1 VVTWSPKIF
10 QILKKITLRKST
22 LERSQYVVG
31 TLDGIRMLVN
41 KQTGT
46 KARNFYSNSLKK
58 VDENE
63 KDYDLSMQ
71 EAIQLSGVDLNQ
83 NDVYSAPYKG

>member
-1 VVTWSPKIF
+1 M
-10 QILKKITLRKST
+10 
-22 LERSQYVVG
+22 ERSRYVVG
-31 TLDGIRMLVN
+31 TVDGKLMLVN
-41 KQTGT
+41 KITGT

-71 EAIQLSGVDLNQ
+71 EAIQLSGVELNQ

>member
-1 VVTWSPKIF
+1 
-10 QILKKITLRKST
+10 
-22 LERSQYVVG
+22 
-31 TLDGIRMLVN
+31 MN
-41 KQTGT
+41 KQDG
-46 KARNFYSNSLKK
+46 KKPRNFYSNSSKK

-83 NDVYSAPYKG
+83 NDVYSAPYMADLPQDVP